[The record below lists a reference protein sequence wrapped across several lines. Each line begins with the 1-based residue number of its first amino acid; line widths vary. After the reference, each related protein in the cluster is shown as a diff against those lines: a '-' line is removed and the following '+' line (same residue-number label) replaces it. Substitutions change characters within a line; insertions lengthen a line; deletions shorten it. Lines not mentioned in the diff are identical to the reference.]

1 MQQQRTISQ
10 SDYDVR
16 WKVVFIQQPVTVVGQ
31 KGGSKALPKVKLAP
45 KNAIVTAWWSAARL
59 IHYSFLNPRET
70 ITSET
75 YAQKLMRRTANY
87 NACSRHLSTEWAQ
100 FFSMTTPNHTLYNQ
114 CFKSLTNWAM
124 KFCLHHIH
132 LTSCQLTTTSQQLCA
147 GKMLPQPAGSRKC
160 FPSVHWILKHGCLCY
175 RNKQTYFL
183 LAKMC

>member
-16 WKVVFIQQPVTVVGQ
+16 WKVVFIQQPATVVGQ

-45 KNAIVTAWWSAARL
+45 KIAIVIAWWSAARL

-100 FFSMTTPNHTLYNQ
+100 FFSMTMPNHTLYNQ
-114 CFKSLTNWAM
+114 CFK
-124 KFCLHHIH
+124 KFNKLGHEVLPSPYSSDLLPTDYYFSTTLCRENA
-132 LTSCQLTTTSQQLCA
+132 STTSRKQ
-147 GKMLPQPAGSRKC
+147 KMLSECSLNPEAWM
-160 FPSVHWILKHGCLCY
+160 FML
-175 RNKQTYFL
+175 
-183 LAKMC
+183 